1 MDSKK
6 KIGLMFGSFNPLHIG
21 HLHVADSVVDQTDV
35 DQVMFVL
42 TPQSPDKINYDLLD
56 VNHRLD
62 IITKVI
68 GDSEKLSICLLEL
81 ELPQPNYT
89 YVTLRKLRE
98 QHPDVE
104 FSIILGVDN
113 VMNLHNW
120 VNIKEI
126 SEHHKLYLVNRP
138 GYSIDIKGLGWYN
151 NSNYE
156 LVSTVDLG
164 ISSTIIR
171 EKIRNGESI
180 NYLVPN
186 DSMGMIKEFYFL

>member
-56 VNHRLD
+56 VNYRLD

-68 GDSEKLSICLLEL
+68 GDSERLSICLLEL

-89 YVTLRKLRE
+89 YITLRKLRE

-113 VMNLHNW
+113 VINLHNW
-120 VNIKEI
+120 VNISEI

-138 GYSIDIKGLGWYN
+138 GYSIDLKGLGWYN

-171 EKIRNGESI
+171 EKVRRGESI
-180 NYLVPN
+180 KYLVPN
-186 DSMGMIKEFYFL
+186 ESVELVKEFYFL